1 MKLKE
6 FLDMY
11 DNWNGK
17 LRINDEENA
26 MPIVEYNHAYKFA
39 FDGEAKEYEY
49 LKEYNVI
56 AFGFYEETLC
66 VRVAKPTPKT
76 ETKPKNIYEAAM
88 DELFS

>member
-1 MKLKE
+1 MKVKD
-6 FLDMY
+6 FLDLY

-26 MPIVEYNHAYKFA
+26 MPIVEYAHTHEFA
-39 FDGEAKEYEY
+39 FDGEAKEHEY

-66 VRVAKPTPKT
+66 VRVAENKPKPK
-76 ETKPKNIYEAAM
+76 ERPKNIYEAAM
-88 DELFS
+88 AELFN